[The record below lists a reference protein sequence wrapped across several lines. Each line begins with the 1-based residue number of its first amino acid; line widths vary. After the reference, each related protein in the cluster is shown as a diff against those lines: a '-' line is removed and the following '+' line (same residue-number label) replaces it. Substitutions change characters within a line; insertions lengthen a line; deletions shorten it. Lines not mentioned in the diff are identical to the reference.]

1 MDQQEAVEVDK
12 ENDSSA
18 INISEINEPLIY
30 SKPAEAT
37 LSTSGNSV
45 ENDGYQNNEIK
56 KNDQRTSDRFLGN
69 ERLHFDWLL
78 MILHCTPST
87 RKKQN
92 VRWRKVEEYK
102 KQKAEHLKILLKN
115 AREAI
120 KAYEE
125 AQKGEPSTPKIPPIT
140 GDGEAVVANDGEMDK
155 ENTENEKDKED
166 KTEKKSR
173 IGGAVSS

>member
-1 MDQQEAVEVDK
+1 MDTK
-12 ENDSSA
+12 G
-18 INISEINEPLIY
+18 EILF
-30 SKPAEAT
+30 T
-37 LSTSGNSV
+37 
-45 ENDGYQNNEIK
+45 
-56 KNDQRTSDRFLGN
+56 RTRPFFFLYFKDLG
-69 ERLHFDWLL
+69 
-78 MILHCTPST
+78 
-87 RKKQN
+87 KKQMSEME
-92 VRWRKVEEYK
+92 KVEDK
-102 KQKAEHLKILLKN
+102 AKAEHLKILLKN